1 MHALEPLTWSS
12 PRTKTPPSPSQMVT
26 VPHGVLTA
34 FQVKKV
40 DERRRVVSG
49 AVYQD
54 GKLLP
59 MSQRIGGRGGDLV
72 KSEDPETIVGTAG
85 YSRLSGRWLYA
96 GNWMGQF
103 GHFITE
109 TLTNMW
115 PREFFDGIVCHPFVF
130 GNSIDPWQIELVRR
144 LGHSVPILISNQG
157 CVVDEL
163 VIPQR
168 PFILNDSVE
177 AQAANVWQRVA
188 SAGSLSR
195 KVFLSRSKLSNDSR
209 RVDGDERLDQLMES
223 LGFDVV
229 HPETLPIG
237 EQLDLVAQAGIL
249 SGVSGSALHLS
260 VFANSHAKILE
271 IGDTR
276 SHSQALPNQRLIDD
290 SVGRT
295 SGFVPYIATE
305 SGRDLPETERMISSL
320 VLDGASREL
329 LL

>member
-1 MHALEPLTWSS
+1 
-12 PRTKTPPSPSQMVT
+12 MVT
-26 VPHGVLTA
+26 VPQGVLTT

-40 DERRRVVSG
+40 DERHRIVSG

-59 MSQRIGGRGGDLV
+59 ISQRIGGRGGDLV
-72 KSEDPETIVGTAG
+72 TSDDPETIGGTGG

-115 PREFFDGIVCHPFVF
+115 PRECFDGIICHPFVF
-130 GNSIDPWQIELVRR
+130 GNSIHPWQVELVRR
-144 LGHSVPILISNQG
+144 LGHSVPIMISNQG

-163 VIPQR
+163 VVPQR
-168 PFILNDSVE
+168 PFTLNDSVE
-177 AQAANVWQRVA
+177 AQAVNVWQRVA
-188 SAGSLSR
+188 SAGNLSR

-209 RVDGDERLDQLMES
+209 RVDGDDRLDQLMES

-229 HPETLPIG
+229 HPQTLPIS
-237 EQLDLVAQAGIL
+237 EQLDVVAQAGIL

-260 VFANSHAKILE
+260 AFAHSHAQILE

-276 SHSQALPNQRLIDD
+276 SHSQALPNQRVIDD
-290 SVGRT
+290 SVGRS
-295 SGFVPYIATE
+295 SGFVPYMAAE
-305 SGRDLPETERMISSL
+305 SGRDLSETERMISSL
-320 VLDGASREL
+320 VLDGGSRVL
-329 LL
+329 LH